1 MSPNSAPAGM
11 DSMRSGNT
19 TLQRFDAVEAIVEI
33 ILRFGA
39 GE

>member
-1 MSPNSAPAGM
+1 M
-11 DSMRSGNT
+11 DSMRSGNA
-19 TLQRFDAVEAIVEI
+19 TLQRLDAVEAIVEI